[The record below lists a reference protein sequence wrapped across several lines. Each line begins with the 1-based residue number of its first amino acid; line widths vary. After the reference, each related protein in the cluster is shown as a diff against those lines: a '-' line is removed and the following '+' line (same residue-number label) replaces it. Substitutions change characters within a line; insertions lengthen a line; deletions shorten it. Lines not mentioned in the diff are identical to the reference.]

1 MEFITATESA
11 IKHNKL
17 DQASA
22 EELRTKVTAC
32 LNNAKV
38 PNSNLNKEER
48 EAVKTLGKDNN
59 ITILPADKGRCT
71 VVLDKI
77 DYDEKVSALLND
89 TNTYELLKWDP
100 SSGYR
105 KKVIDSLQ
113 ELERSEVI
121 DRDLYHKLY
130 PGETV
135 PKFYGLPKIHKE
147 NSPLRPIVSSV
158 DSVTYN
164 VAKHLGYIIGLLVGK
179 SEHHIKNS
187 QDFVNKIK
195 DISIEEG
202 ETITSYDV
210 SALFTCVPPDEAVNV
225 VREFLL
231 NDTALNE
238 RTKLSPDQVCS
249 LLELCLNTT
258 YFVYNGRF
266 YRQRHGCAMGSP
278 VSSIVVNLFMEHFER
293 QALDSYTGTPPTH
306 WYRYV
311 DDTWVKIKVDQLVPF
326 FDHINNVNQYIK
338 FTQEELK
345 DGKLAFLDCSVSIVE
360 DGKLRTSVYRK
371 STHTDQYLLFESHH
385 PLVHKLGVIRTL
397 FHRADT
403 ICLDEDLK
411 DSEHKHLKS
420 ALGACGYQS
429 WTFEKALKKSKP
441 RTFDSNS
448 NRTQGGESRRYNTTI
463 PYVSK
468 LSEKIRRI
476 YREYQLPV
484 SFKPYNTLRQKLVHP
499 KDKTPKDKQNNIVYG
514 FRCQDNGCEE
524 TYIGE
529 TKQTLGKR
537 MYQHRRAS
545 TSGCGDSAV
554 YSHLNSANHSFDNR
568 DVIILDRESRW
579 FERGVKEALYVKCE
593 QPSLNKGGGLRHN
606 LAGAYS
612 SAITKIPQ
620 RLKSLS
626 TPSTGQ

>member
-1 MEFITATESA
+1 M
-11 IKHNKL
+11 KQL
-17 DQASA
+17 
-22 EELRTKVTAC
+22 
-32 LNNAKV
+32 
-38 PNSNLNKEER
+38 
-48 EAVKTLGKDNN
+48 
-59 ITILPADKGRCT
+59 
-71 VVLDKI
+71 
-77 DYDEKVSALLND
+77 
-89 TNTYELLKWDP
+89 
-100 SSGYR
+100 
-105 KKVIDSLQ
+105 
-113 ELERSEVI
+113 
-121 DRDLYHKLY
+121 
-130 PGETV
+130 
-135 PKFYGLPKIHKE
+135 
-147 NSPLRPIVSSV
+147 
-158 DSVTYN
+158 
-164 VAKHLGYIIGLLVGK
+164 
-179 SEHHIKNS
+179 HHI
-187 QDFVNKIK
+187 
-195 DISIEEG
+195 
-202 ETITSYDV
+202 DV

-231 NDTALNE
+231 NDTTLNE

-278 VSSIVVNLFMEHFER
+278 VSPIVVNLFMEHFER

-306 WYRYV
+306 GYRYV

-338 FTQEELK
+338 FTQEDLK
-345 DGKLAFLDCSVSIVE
+345 DGKLAFLDCSVSILE

-403 ICLDEDLK
+403 ICLDKDSK

-441 RTFDSNS
+441 RTLDSNS

-484 SFKPYNTLRQKLVHP
+484 SFKPYNTLRQKLIHP

-514 FRCQDNGCEE
+514 FRCQDNGCD
-524 TYIGE
+524 
-529 TKQTLGKR
+529 
-537 MYQHRRAS
+537 
-545 TSGCGDSAV
+545 SGNLHSGNKTDS
-554 YSHLNSANHSFDNR
+554 
-568 DVIILDRESRW
+568 W
-579 FERGVKEALYVKCE
+579 
-593 QPSLNKGGGLRHN
+593 
-606 LAGAYS
+606 
-612 SAITKIPQ
+612 
-620 RLKSLS
+620 
-626 TPSTGQ
+626 